1 MTIVVLRAH
10 YVCICNPIS
19 IDCNHTILFIEL
31 DLALNYLTYAFEIKY
46 LNAMPLVLSNFTPI
60 NLYKRWMP
68 KGCSLCVK
76 VFWLHTTLYRV
87 GLLVLATLKDVAQS
101 SNLDAISLIPCDQ
114 IVVKQAAAIF
124 NQDSTLS
131 FDLSNLI
138 TFNDYSFNI
147 AVIAKNIR
155 KKNRMP
161 LIFKNVILCYF
172 NTFDLQPFHDNLIL
186 EASINLI
193 VTNLNEYV

>member
-1 MTIVVLRAH
+1 M
-10 YVCICNPIS
+10 
-19 IDCNHTILFIEL
+19 
-31 DLALNYLTYAFEIKY
+31 
-46 LNAMPLVLSNFTPI
+46 
-60 NLYKRWMP
+60 
-68 KGCSLCVK
+68 
-76 VFWLHTTLYRV
+76 
-87 GLLVLATLKDVAQS
+87 LATLKDVAQS